1 MLKKISY
8 CLLCVFSSLSF
19 AQETVETV
27 IARMQAEGAV
37 EIAYQ
42 ETRYMGLFDED
53 WHGSGYLYA
62 ALPNILLKQQI
73 QPDSE
78 TMAAEGEQLTYAKPA
93 INAYHQLSMDEN
105 NPLMASL
112 SAFKGIMTGNVDYL
126 RQHFILKFLEL
137 ESSWQLAMTAKYSDP
152 EDEQALKIIMQGA
165 NGQAAQQIEVLLP
178 DGDRS
183 LYILS
188 QPQQGRAIKVK
199 LNNLLHALKEH

>member
-1 MLKKISY
+1 MIKKISY
-8 CLLCVFSSLSF
+8 CLLCVFSTLSI

-27 IARMQAEGAV
+27 IARMKPEGAV

-42 ETRYMGLFDED
+42 ETRYMGLFDDD

-73 QPDSE
+73 KPDSE
-78 TMAAEGEQLTYAKPA
+78 MMAAEGEQLTYAKPA
-93 INAYHQLSMDEN
+93 TNTYHRLQMDEN
-105 NPLMASL
+105 NPMMASL
-112 SAFKGIMTGNVDYL
+112 SAFKGIMTANVDYL

-165 NGQAAQQIEVLLP
+165 NGQAANQIEVLLP

-183 LYILS
+183 LYVLS
-188 QPQQGRAIKVK
+188 QPQQGQVIKVK
-199 LNNLLHALKEH
+199 LNSLLHVLKGH